1 MSKMPQCLNRRA
13 RTSKKTQ
20 RLTRQSTVVKMPHCL
35 RSEIKPWVQPL
46 PARPS
51 PGRRKATRIFLNEVS
66 PCERN
71 SSLKSDGR
79 DLSFLDQLTR
89 SITLIWFGV
98 ISVRKNF
105 PSSPKAPTRYSDTT
119 GQSVIFDETSA
130 GATNTC
136 EVPAQL
142 LGRRSTGSVA
152 AMGSF

>member
-1 MSKMPQCLNRRA
+1 MSKMPQCLSRRA
-13 RTSKKTQ
+13 RTSKKTL

-51 PGRRKATRIFLNEVS
+51 LGRRKATRIFLNEAS
-66 PCERN
+66 ACESY

-79 DLSFLDQLTR
+79 DPSFLALLTR

-98 ISVRKNF
+98 ISVRNTF
-105 PSSPKAPTRYSDTT
+105 QSSLKVPTRYPDTT
-119 GQSVIFDETSA
+119 GRSVICGETSA

-136 EVPAQL
+136 EVLTKL

-152 AMGSF
+152 AMGSL